1 MQRIRKG
8 LYLLNGAEPSNC
20 YLIEG
25 PRGLTLFD
33 TGHPM
38 AAPLL
43 IAELEGNAF
52 ALGDI
57 EQIIISHAHA
67 DHCGGA
73 HDFLRRQRVKV
84 LAHPADIPVIQGRE
98 AEPGS
103 LWVRLKRLGR
113 RFQYSSYRPLGMVL
127 PLEQGDSMRALSHWQ
142 VLHLPGHTPGSL
154 ALHNPSERIL
164 LCGDALNNRN
174 NVLSLPPAANCHDHA
189 QAQASIHKLEL
200 LDLEVIGCGHG
211 PVICAGAGLKVHQLL
226 SADPL

>member
-8 LYLLNGAEPSNC
+8 LYLLNAAEPANC

-33 TGHPM
+33 TGHPL

-52 ALGDI
+52 ALKDI
-57 EQIIISHAHA
+57 EQIIISHSHF

-73 HDFLRRQRVKV
+73 HDFLRRQRAKV
-84 LAHPADIPVIQGRE
+84 LAHPEDIPAIQGRE
-98 AEPGS
+98 GQPASFG
-103 LWVRLKRLGR
+103 VRIKRLVR
-113 RFQYSSYRPLGMVL
+113 RFKYAYHPLGMVL
-127 PLEQGDSMRALSHWQ
+127 PLEPGDSMRALPHWQ

-154 ALHNPSERIL
+154 ALLNPSERIL
-164 LCGDALNNRN
+164 LCGDALGNRDDC
-174 NVLSLPPAANCHDHA
+174 LALPSAYNCHDYV
-189 QAQASIHKLEL
+189 QAQASIHKLAL

-211 PVICAGAGLKVHQLL
+211 PVVCAGAGLKVQRLL
-226 SADPL
+226 SAGSP